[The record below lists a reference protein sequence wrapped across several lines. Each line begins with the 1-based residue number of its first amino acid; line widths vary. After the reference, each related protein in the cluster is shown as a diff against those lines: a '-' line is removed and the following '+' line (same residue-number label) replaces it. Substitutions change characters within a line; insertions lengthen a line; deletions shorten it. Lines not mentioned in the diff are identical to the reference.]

1 MNELLKQLSEIPG
14 VSGDE
19 KAVRKMIK
27 DLIEPHVD
35 EWSVDTM
42 GNLIVLKKGTGES
55 DLRVMLDAHMDEV
68 GFLITGVDGNGTF
81 KFSTVGG
88 FDDRVLQ
95 GKVLQ
100 VGRKN
105 ITGVIGGKP
114 VHLSSAAERRKIT
127 PSSSM
132 RIDIGASNKDA
143 ALGKV
148 QIGEYATF
156 KTEYTEL
163 EHVAIGKALDD
174 RVGCALIIELMQGDP
189 YPFDLYAS
197 FTVQEEVGL
206 RGAHVAAAGIKPDVA
221 FVLDCT
227 PAYDLPNEADESPN
241 VALGKGAAIYV
252 MDRGTIQ
259 DPRLI
264 SYLMRTAEENDLPF
278 QLRRPGGG
286 GTNTASI
293 QRSGPGVASA
303 TVSLPGR
310 YMHGPHSMINLEDYA
325 NTKQLLEVA
334 LRGFTKET
342 IARD

>member
-1 MNELLKQLSEIPG
+1 MNKLLKQLSEIPG

-19 KAVRKMIK
+19 KAVRKAIHE
-27 DLIEPHVD
+27 LIEPYVD
-35 EWSVDTM
+35 EWSVDPM

-68 GFLITGVDGNGTF
+68 GFLITGVDINGTF

-95 GKVLQ
+95 GKLLQ
-100 VGRKN
+100 VGPN
-105 ITGVIGGKP
+105 SINGIIGGKP
-114 VHLSSAAERRKIT
+114 IHLSSATERRRVT

-132 RIDIGASNKDA
+132 RIDIGALNKLE
-143 ALGKV
+143 ALALV
-148 QIGEYATF
+148 NLGEYATF
-156 KTEYTEL
+156 KTDYMEL
-163 EHVAIGKALDD
+163 EHVAIGKAFDD
-174 RVGCALIIELMQGDP
+174 RAGCALIIELLKGEP

-206 RGAHVAAAGIKPDVA
+206 RGARTATTIIKPDVA
-221 FVLDCT
+221 FVIDCT

-241 VALGKGAAIYV
+241 VALGKGTAIYV
-252 MDRGTIQ
+252 MDSGTIQ

-264 SYLMRTAEENDLPF
+264 SYLMQTAEENDLPF

-286 GTNTASI
+286 GTNTASV

-310 YMHGPHSMINLEDYA
+310 YMHSPHSMINLEDYD
-325 NTKQLLEVA
+325 NTKQLLDAA
-334 LRGFTKET
+334 LRNLTRET
-342 IARD
+342 IARA